1 MPCLLHFDGDSYPVG
16 TTRALGG
23 TKTVTCPV
31 AGTFGAVTVDGVR
44 NVPGGTSYTVQV
56 LKNGSAGPAAV
67 NLTDASP
74 ATQQE
79 HLRTALDGSAVAAG
93 DLIAITITGSGG
105 LITPLFGVYIA

>member
-1 MPCLLHFDGDSYPVG
+1 MPCLLHFDGDGFPVG

-74 ATQQE
+74 ATQHE
-79 HLRTALDGSAVAAG
+79 HLRTALDGSAVAA
-93 DLIAITITGSGG
+93 SGLNAPSINCRG
-105 LITPLFGVYIA
+105 GHITPLF